1 MQRVGKTPGYTGC
14 AALLSCGVLSLPP
27 PAGAKAGAPL
37 RRSAAK
43 TRFDFRRARRCD
55 IIYVYRTPTMPAP
68 MPNDET
74 RNRRVN
80 GIPNL
85 MADFDPEVLTQE
97 VIRLG
102 EEWAD
107 KDAAASALEETRKTL
122 LSQIITGLM
131 APTPG
136 SKPMS
141 LSLAEVRAL
150 ADKRYEAHVDL
161 MVASRKEANKA
172 RVRYDMGKMRL
183 ELLRSLQATMRQEMM
198 MNRG

>member
-1 MQRVGKTPGYTGC
+1 
-14 AALLSCGVLSLPP
+14 
-27 PAGAKAGAPL
+27 
-37 RRSAAK
+37 
-43 TRFDFRRARRCD
+43 
-55 IIYVYRTPTMPAP
+55 